1 MTKKPNYKKIY
12 KEYDSTRKRVK
23 ARVNRNKARRK
34 MKKAGLAKVG
44 DGKDVD
50 HKDGNTKNS
59 SRSNLKMQPAK
70 KNRSYARTSE
80 GKMKKRKT

>member
-1 MTKKPNYKKIY
+1 MTKPNYKKIY

-23 ARVNRNKARRK
+23 ARIDRNKARRK

-50 HKDGNTKNS
+50 HKDGNTKNN
-59 SRSNLKMQPAK
+59 SRSNLRMQSATN
-70 KNRSYARTSE
+70 NRSYARTSK
-80 GKMKKRKT
+80 GKMKKRSKT